1 MKNLYFIGW
10 ILGCASLLG
19 QAFGAETRPN
29 ILLIVADDL
38 GFSDLRCY
46 GGEVETPNLDGLA
59 ANGLRFTQFYNT
71 ARCWP
76 SRAAM
81 LTGYYAQQVRRDT
94 VPGLPSGTLGRRPDW
109 APLLPAMLRPLGYRS
124 YHSGKWHLDGKP
136 LQNGFDHSYS
146 LNDHDRYFAPQLHT
160 RDDVPLP
167 PVKPGQDYYATT
179 AIASHAIECLKE
191 HAEKH
196 AAEPFFEF
204 LAFTAPHFP
213 VQAPAADVARY
224 RDRYLGGWDV
234 LRQERWTR
242 MQSQGIGGSALSPVE
257 RDVGPP
263 YVFPEAIA
271 QLGPNE
277 LSLPLPWTDLN
288 ADQRRF
294 QADKMAV
301 HAAMV
306 DRMDREI
313 GRVLEQ
319 IRSMGAEQ
327 NTIVLF
333 LSDNGASAE
342 MMVRGDGHDRDAEC
356 GTGATFLS
364 IGPGWS
370 TLANTPFRRH
380 KTWVHEGGISTPLI
394 VSWPR
399 GISARGELRHAAGHV
414 VDLVPT
420 LLELAGGAR
429 AETWSG
435 GAVPAAPGMSL
446 RPLFARDLATLHPEL
461 WWHHE
466 GNRAIR
472 VGPLK
477 LVAAGD
483 GRPWELYDLTSD
495 RSETKDLARN
505 LPERVTALAAL
516 WHQQEAENLRLA
528 HLDQPD
534 PYRDWKQSGSVVLNT
549 TGDGALLNAS
559 EGVENFPVLLRLHR
573 DFFDFGQAR
582 ERGEDLRVTTAGG
595 IPLPF
600 EIESWDRAEGTASVW
615 VRVPWIRGA
624 ERQALKL
631 FWGHPTATNA
641 SSGSAVFNASNG
653 YLGVWHLNRAG
664 EDATGALPLSDHGT
678 VATKG
683 VIGGG
688 RQFSGEVGLDAG
700 KALAGLPTG
709 SAGHTTELW
718 FRSRKPNTT
727 LMGWGNE
734 RAQGKVVMQFRSP
747 PQVNVDAYFSD
758 ANLRSRPGLIS
769 SEWNHVVHSYEPG
782 GARLFLNGDDATEAS
797 GRSRPLAIQSPAQLW
812 LGGWYDRYDFVGDLD
827 EVRLS
832 SVPRPPEWVRLE
844 YENQNPHSSLVGPVV
859 QPGDYFS
866 ISPNPMTLKEGE
878 EINFMLKAGGAEKIE
893 WKLYRAGFGNEV
905 VATDRF
911 QYRLRAPRVPCNVEF
926 NLRVRA
932 TYPEGVREL
941 ETKLI
946 VTKSIPDPYV
956 LIKAPA
962 RWNGRTPI
970 TISPRILNQAEL
982 DQHQVG
988 KVHLSWSVT
997 GPAVIRESGGS
1008 TLKLLRAQG
1017 SGPLRIELRAENG
1030 GPECIT
1036 SARID
1041 IAEPATDAWVAPAA
1055 VASQA
1060 PEDNQFFARDRQ
1072 GAGTLVYQGVLT
1084 NGADSVRL
1092 QLYAENKLIR
1102 SERIRVAKDGRYR
1115 VTAPLEPGL
1124 IHYRTELWARKQGQ
1138 EFQLTSATN
1147 LICGDA
1153 YILQGQSNAV
1163 ATDWG
1168 EGAFEGSSEWVRTFG
1183 SMSGTLEPEVRWG
1196 NAVRR
1201 GKDTEAYQIG
1211 YWGMDLA
1218 KRLIG
1223 AHRIPICILNGAV
1236 GGTRIDQHQR
1246 NPANPVDPE
1255 TIYGRLLWRV
1265 REAHLTHGIRAV
1277 LWHQGENDQGADGPT
1292 GGYGWETYRQ
1302 YFIDLTAA
1310 WKQDFPNLEHYYAFQ
1325 IWPQS
1330 CAMGVDGSDNRLRE
1344 VQRTLPRYFSKLSV
1358 MSTLGIEPPGGCH
1371 YPAAGYAE
1379 FARLIGR
1386 LLDQDLYGV
1395 KFGASVTAP
1404 NLVRITPQGD
1414 HRDELRLEFDQAVVW
1429 DNRMADQFHLNPP
1442 DARVVSGTSSGSGG
1456 GSTVVLKLSGPTR
1469 SKTLSYVD
1477 GQSWSQSKLLR
1488 GANGIAAFSFCEVPI
1503 EPTTTGL

>member
-1 MKNLYFIGW
+1 MKRTWFIGW
-10 ILGCASLLG
+10 VLGCASLLG
-19 QAFGAETRPN
+19 QALGAEVRPN

-59 ANGLRFTQFYNT
+59 AKGLRFTQFYNT

-94 VPGLPSGTLGRRPDW
+94 VPGLPSGTSGRRPDW

-146 LNDHDRYFAPQLHT
+146 LNDHDRYFAPQFHT

-196 AAEPFFEF
+196 ATEPFFEF

-224 RDRYLGGWDV
+224 RDRYLGGWDA

-242 MQSQGIGGSALSPVE
+242 MQSQGIGGSVLSPVE
-257 RDVGPP
+257 REVGPP
-263 YVFPEAIA
+263 YAFPEAIA

-277 LSLPLPWTDLN
+277 LNRPLPWTDLN
-288 ADQRRF
+288 AAQRRF

-394 VSWPR
+394 VSWPQ
-399 GISARGELRHAAGHV
+399 GIPACGELRHAAGHV

-420 LLELAGGAR
+420 LLELAGGTR
-429 AETWSG
+429 APGVSG
-435 GAVPAAPGMSL
+435 IAVPTPPGISL
-446 RPLFARDLATLHPEL
+446 RPLFTRDLATLHPQL
-461 WWHHE
+461 WWQHE

-472 VGPLK
+472 VGPWK

-483 GRPWELYDLTSD
+483 GSPWELYDLTSD
-495 RSETKDLARN
+495 RSETKNQAKA
-505 LPERVTALAAL
+505 LPGLVTDLAAL
-516 WHQQEAENLRLA
+516 WHRQEAENFRAA
-528 HLDQPD
+528 HLDQPL
-534 PYRDWKQSGSVVLNT
+534 PYAEWQHSGSVVLNT
-549 TGDGALLNAS
+549 TGEGAYIPSLES
-559 EGVENFPVLLRLHR
+559 VENFPVLIRLNG
-573 DFFDFGQAR
+573 DSFDFNQAR
-582 ERGEDLRVTTAGG
+582 PHGEDLRVTTSIGKA
-595 IPLPF
+595 LPY
-600 EIESWDRAEGTASVW
+600 EIETWDPAHGTAAVW
-615 VRVPWIRGA
+615 VRVPWIRGG
-624 ERQALKL
+624 ERQELTL
-631 FWGHPTATNA
+631 YWGHPTATNE
-641 SSGSAVFNASNG
+641 SSGADVFNTGNG
-653 YLGVWHLNRAG
+653 YLGVWHLNQTGTDSA
-664 EDATGALPLSDHGT
+664 GALSLKDHGT
-678 VATKG
+678 LATDG
-683 VIGGG
+683 VVGAG
-688 RQFSGEVGLDAG
+688 RHFPGDAG
-700 KALAGLPTG
+700 MDGGNALTHLPVG
-709 SAGHTTELW
+709 SAPHSTELW
-718 FRSRKPNTT
+718 FRSQKPNST
-727 LMGWGNE
+727 LIGWGNE
-734 RAQGKVVMQFRSP
+734 QAQGKVVLQFRSP
-747 PQVNVDAYFSD
+747 PHVNVDAYFSD
-758 ANLRSRPGLIS
+758 ANLRSRPGLDS
-769 SEWNHVVHSYEPG
+769 SEWTHVVHSYEPG
-782 GARLFLNGDDATEAS
+782 GARLFINGYDS
-797 GRSRPLAIQSPAQLW
+797 GDVPTRSRPLAMRSPGRLW

-832 SVPRPPEWVRLE
+832 SVARSTAWIRLE
-844 YENQNPHSSLVGPVV
+844 YENQKSHSTLVGPVI
-859 QPGDYFS
+859 QPGDEFS
-866 ISPNPMTLKEGE
+866 LTPKQLTVAEGQE
-878 EINFMLKAGGAEKIE
+878 VSFGLKAGGAEKIQ
-893 WKLYRAGFGNEV
+893 WRLIQAGFGDGI
-905 VATDRF
+905 VATDSYNYRF
-911 QYRLRAPRVPCNVEF
+911 RAPRVNSLTQF
-926 NLRVRA
+926 ILKVRA
-932 TYPEGVREL
+932 TYPKETREL
-941 ETKLI
+941 EAEI
-946 VTKSIPDPYV
+946 SVPRSIPDPYV
-956 LIKAPA
+956 QIKAPS
-962 RWNGRTPI
+962 RWDGRTPI
-970 TISPRILNQAEL
+970 TLEPRILNQSEL
-982 DQHQVG
+982 DRHNVG
-988 KVHLSWSVT
+988 KVHLSWSVA
-997 GPAVIRESGGS
+997 GPAVISERDGS
-1008 TLKLLRAQG
+1008 ALKLLRAQG
-1017 SGPLRIELRAENG
+1017 SGRLRIELRADNG
-1030 GPECIT
+1030 GPRCLTTTTIEVT
-1036 SARID
+1036 
-1041 IAEPATDAWVAPAA
+1041 EPATEPFIPPTYSEAQ
-1055 VASQA
+1055 S
-1060 PEDNQFFARDRQ
+1060 PEDNQFFARDRK
-1072 GAGTLVYQGVLT
+1072 GSGTLVYQGVLT
-1084 NGADSVRL
+1084 NGATAVRL

-1102 SERIRVAKDGRYR
+1102 SEQVRVAKNGHYR
-1115 VTAPLEPGL
+1115 VTASLEPGL
-1124 IHYRTELWARKQGQ
+1124 IHYRSELWARIRGD
-1138 EFQLTSATN
+1138 EAILSSATN

-1153 YILQGQSNAV
+1153 YIIQGQSNAV

-1168 EGAFEGSSEWVRTFG
+1168 EGAFEGSSEWIRTFG
-1183 SMSGTLEPEVRWG
+1183 SMSGTLEPGVRWG

-1292 GGYGWETYRQ
+1292 GGFGWETYRQ

-1325 IWPQS
+1325 IWPKS
-1330 CAMGVDGSDNRLRE
+1330 CAMGMDGSDNRLRE
-1344 VQRTLPRYFSKLSV
+1344 VQRTLPRFFSKLSV

-1395 KFGASVTAP
+1395 RFGEPVTAP
-1404 NLVRITPQGD
+1404 NLMRITLQGE

-1429 DNRMADQFHLNPP
+1429 DNRMADQFHPGLP
-1442 DARVVSGTSSGSGG
+1442 DARVVSGAGIGSV
-1456 GSTVVLKLSGPTR
+1456 VVLKLSGPTR

-1477 GQSWSQSKLLR
+1477 GQSWSQSHLLR
-1488 GANGIAAFSFCEVPI
+1488 GANGIAALSFCDVPI
-1503 EPTTTGL
+1503 EPAPPAH